1 MWGQKAPPKHENGG
15 KKRPQNH
22 KVGAESAPAQI
33 TAEKVWG
40 QKVPSKCKSG
50 GEKRRQNSKV
60 TAKSATTQISEKKGM
75 VAESAIKMEK
85 WWRKTPSNKQSD
97 GRKCHYFSNL
107 VELQPHISNCG
118 GALTTTY
125 HIQGAGAPAKT
136 KNNVNADAFIF
147 FREKVRPFPHL
158 AKPMSRTF
166 GKDEKTMVQIKRD
179 WFDTALENYERGETH
194 GRWKE
199 KIQV

>member
-1 MWGQKAPPKHENGG
+1 MPSKCKSGG

-22 KVGAESAPAQI
+22 KV
-33 TAEKVWG
+33 
-40 QKVPSKCKSG
+40 
-50 GEKRRQNSKV
+50 
-60 TAKSATTQISEKKGM
+60 TAKSATTQMGDKKVM

-85 WWRKTPSNKQSD
+85 WWRKTPLKQQSD
-97 GRKCHYFSNL
+97 GKKRH
-107 VELQPHISNCG
+107 HISNCG
-118 GALTTTY
+118 GILTTTY

-136 KNNVNADAFIF
+136 ENYVNADAFIF

-158 AKPMSRTF
+158 AKPAKPVNTILR
-166 GKDEKTMVQIKRD
+166 KDEKAMVQIKRD
-179 WFDTALENYERGETH
+179 WFDTALKNYERGEMY

>member
-1 MWGQKAPPKHENGG
+1 M
-15 KKRPQNH
+15 
-22 KVGAESAPAQI
+22 
-33 TAEKVWG
+33 WG

-60 TAKSATTQISEKKGM
+60 TAKSATTQIRVKKVM

-136 KNNVNADAFIF
+136 KNYVNAEGVYI

-158 AKPMSRTF
+158 AKPISRTF
-166 GKDEKTMVQIKRD
+166 RKDEKAMVQIKRD
-179 WFDTALENYERGETH
+179 CFDTALENYERGETY
-194 GRWKE
+194 GRWKA